1 MNNKIYRD
9 WGFTNIQNMDKV
21 RDWNE
26 VEESLNFDKNI
37 YWTDKKVSN
46 LHKMQE

>member
-1 MNNKIYRD
+1 MNNRIHRD
-9 WGFTNIQNMDKV
+9 WEFTNIQNMVKV

-26 VEESLNFDKNI
+26 VEESLNFDKNV

-46 LHKMQE
+46 LHKM